1 MTDIDITKD
10 IFEKEVCCPVCD
22 SKFKATSVKVNS
34 PRVLSKD
41 SDLFIRYSTVNPY
54 FYDVWVCDSCG
65 YAALKSDF
73 PKLKSYQKDLVLK
86 NITAKWRPRTFPAT
100 LDENLAIERYKL
112 ALITASTIEK
122 PNSTLGILLLKTG
135 WMYRLL
141 NNEEHEQIFL
151 SQALETLSKAYM
163 LEDFPIYGMQRD
175 SLSYLIADLHRLT
188 GNNDTALK
196 WYSSVITASTSS
208 AKVKDLAR
216 SGKDLIKSKHIE

>member
-1 MTDIDITKD
+1 MSEIDITKD

-22 SKFKATSVKVNS
+22 AKFKATSVKVNS

-54 FYDVWVCDSCG
+54 FYDVWICNSCG

-86 NITAKWRPRTFPAT
+86 NITPKWRPRTFSVV
-100 LDENLAIERYKL
+100 LNEIDAIDRYKL
-112 ALITASTIEK
+112 ALITASIIEK

-141 NNEEHEQIFL
+141 NDEKNEKTFL
-151 SQALETLSKAYM
+151 SQAVEVLSKAYT
-163 LEDFPIYGMQRD
+163 LEDFPLYGMQRD

-188 GNNDTALK
+188 GDDANALK
-196 WYSSVITASTSS
+196 WYSSVITSSSSS

-216 SGKDLIKSKHIE
+216 SGKDLIKLKKIE